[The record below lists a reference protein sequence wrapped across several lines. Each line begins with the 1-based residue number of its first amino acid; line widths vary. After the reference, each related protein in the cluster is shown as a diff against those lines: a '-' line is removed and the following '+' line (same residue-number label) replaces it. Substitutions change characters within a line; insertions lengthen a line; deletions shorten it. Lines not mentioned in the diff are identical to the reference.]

1 MNLEILVYKWSP
13 AVIHDKLYRKSKLK
27 DPAFGSATD
36 VLFTE
41 SLILAQDERW
51 RRA

>member
-1 MNLEILVYKWSP
+1 MTEIRIKITKRSQLVIRANKQSS
-13 AVIHDKLYRKSKLK
+13 IREKLK
-27 DPAFGSATD
+27 YNH
-36 VLFTE
+36 LNE